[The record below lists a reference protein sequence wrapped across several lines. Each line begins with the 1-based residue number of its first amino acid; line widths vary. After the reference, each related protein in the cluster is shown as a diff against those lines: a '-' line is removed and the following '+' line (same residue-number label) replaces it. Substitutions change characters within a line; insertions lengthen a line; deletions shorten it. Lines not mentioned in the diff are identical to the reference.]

1 MPRRRPSIPADA
13 LTKALEE
20 RGSFRTGAYDEV
32 VIGTETVAGGR
43 GDIREGR
50 RGPRRKPGSTANPR
64 ATATDVDPDLP
75 RAPSYEEAMFG
86 QHARRGEPADLTY
99 DPTRTTNIDR
109 PRTLRAGYDRRRQT
123 LTVEFRDGTL
133 WNYYG
138 VSYQMYTAFK
148 ASPSPG
154 RYIRTR
160 LDFKAYGPASTMPD
174 DA

>member
-1 MPRRRPSIPADA
+1 VPRRRPQLPDDA
-13 LTKALEE
+13 GREP

-32 VIGTETVAGGR
+32 VLGTEKVAGGR
-43 GDIREGR
+43 GDLRGDR
-50 RGPRRKPGSTANPR
+50 TGPRRKPGSKANPR
-64 ATATDVDPDLP
+64 ATYTDVDPTQP
-75 RAPSYEEAMFG
+75 RTPNYEEALLG

-99 DPTRTTNIDR
+99 DPTKTTNEQR

-138 VSYQMYTAFK
+138 VTYQMYTAFK

-160 LDFKAYGPASTMPD
+160 LDFKAYGPANTEPD